1 MLDDMKPKP
10 FKYICYLCGKAIESK
25 LKDDPMELSMDHV
38 PPRQFYPKQIRGTQ
52 NLNLNLAPSHKICN
66 ENCKKDEEYFYLSL
80 YPIVAKN
87 NPQMGVLCSQDIQ
100 RRAQKPQIHSIIRRI
115 QSTAVTTTEGGIHL
129 PSGMARFTLDGG
141 RLERVA
147 AKIARGILFLSTER
161 YFEEQQIISMDFY
174 NDTSEIIEPYKDT
187 LRLEPL
193 AGVYP
198 DVFAH
203 SHINFQGK
211 GFRLLLMLFWKAF
224 MFCVTVKDA
233 ADKKI

>member
-1 MLDDMKPKP
+1 MKPKTS
-10 FKYICYLCGKAIESK
+10 KYICYLCSK
-25 LKDDPMELSMDHV
+25 VIDPTKPKDDPMRLAWDHV

-52 NLNLNLAPSHKICN
+52 NLNLNLAPSHKMCN
-66 ENCKKDEEYFYLSL
+66 ENYKKDEEYFYHSL

-87 NPQMGVLCSQDIQ
+87 NPRMGILCSQDIQ
-100 RRAQKPQIHSIIRRI
+100 RRAQKPQTHSIIQRI
-115 QSTAVTTTEGGIHL
+115 LSTAVTTTEGGIHL
-129 PSGMARFTLDGG
+129 PSGMARFTLEGG

-161 YFEEQQIISMDFY
+161 YFEEQQIVHMDFY
-174 NDTSEIIEPYKDT
+174 NDPSEIIEPYKRA
-187 LRLEPL
+187 LQLNPL

-203 SHINFQGK
+203 SHINFEGK

-224 MFCVTVKDA
+224 IFCVIVKDA
-233 ADKKI
+233 AD